1 MSAELENLRRDIR
14 MRVEYDKMMS
24 TAWLA
29 VYLIPITLIIVRLF
43 LLLIIATFPTM
54 FLGWGK
60 LLLLEILFLWLVLG
74 IISFIVSIVLIYK
87 LVDRRN
93 THFKR
98 QTFLMEDTIKLLRKI
113 AEEKKTSVETELSLC
128 ERTLREARAEE
139 TERSAVL
146 WAILSAVIFIATW
159 YVYYFLMKDFY
170 KHERREDEFWEDI
183 SKILSKLGISFSPPR
198 RMNPLPNRNF
208 ILYLILSIITIGI
221 FGIYWLYVL
230 IKDPNEHFR
239 YHASIDEELFTTL
252 EKAVAAA

>member
-29 VYLIPITLIIVRLF
+29 ICLIPIILIIV
-43 LLLIIATFPTM
+43 TFPAM
-54 FLGWGK
+54 FLGWA
-60 LLLLEILFLWLVLG
+60 EIIFLWPVLG
-74 IISFIVSIVLIYK
+74 IISFIVLIVLIYK

-93 THFKR
+93 AHFKR
-98 QTFLMEDTIKLLRKI
+98 QTFLMEDAIKLLRKI

-139 TERSAVL
+139 TEKSAVL
-146 WAILSAVIFIATW
+146 WAILSAVTNIATL
-159 YVYYFLMKDFY
+159 YVCYFLMKDFY
-170 KHERREDEFWEDI
+170 KHERREDGFWEDI

-198 RMNPLPNRNF
+198 RMNPLPNRSF